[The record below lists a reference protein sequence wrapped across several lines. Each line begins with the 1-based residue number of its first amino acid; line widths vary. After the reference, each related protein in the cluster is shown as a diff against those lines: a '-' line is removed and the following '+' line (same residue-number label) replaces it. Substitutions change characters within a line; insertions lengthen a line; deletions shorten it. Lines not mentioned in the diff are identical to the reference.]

1 MKFKE
6 FQDHFGAAMA
16 ERDRLDAMVRR
27 EWDVGEGPYGQNL
40 IATIFWTSYSN
51 NLEGDD
57 AKIMLGVGA
66 RSLGYGEVRLDHLSA
81 SQLRRIAAVKEYV
94 ARYMQNEIDELP
106 LECPIEILQLR

>member
-6 FQDHFGAAMA
+6 FQDRFGAVTS
-16 ERDRLDAMVRR
+16 ERDRLDAAVRR
-27 EWDVGEGPYGQNL
+27 EWDLGDGPYGQNL
-40 IATIFWTSYSN
+40 IATIFWSSYSN
-51 NLEGDD
+51 SIEGDD
-57 AKIMLGVGA
+57 PKISLGVGA
-66 RSLGYGEVRLDHLSA
+66 RSFGYGEVRIDQLSA